1 MNGYNVIPYGRKWAV
16 RKPDGL
22 VRCVVDDHEFAMS
35 IAYDCTAEISNVRL
49 GKPVLCVETGKQ
61 YLTATDAA
69 HAVGVSRGFLITSAC
84 KHGTRS
90 GGYHWR
96 LLRKEIQD

>member
-1 MNGYNVIPYGRKWAV
+1 MNGYDAIPYGRKWAV
-16 RKPDGL
+16 RKPDGMI
-22 VRCVVDDHEFAMS
+22 RCVVDDHEFAMS
-35 IAYDCTAEISNVRL
+35 IAYDCAAERSNIRL
-49 GKPVLCVETGKQ
+49 GRPVLCVETGKQ

-69 HAVGVSRGFLITSAC
+69 RAVGVSKGCLITSAC
-84 KHGTRS
+84 RRGTKS